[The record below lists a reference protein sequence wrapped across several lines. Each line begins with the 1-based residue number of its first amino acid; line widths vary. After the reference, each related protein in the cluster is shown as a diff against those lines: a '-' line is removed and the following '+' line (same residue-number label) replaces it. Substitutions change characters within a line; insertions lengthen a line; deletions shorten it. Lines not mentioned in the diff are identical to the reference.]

1 LTRQLSTVRNSK
13 SKKISISSEPAL
25 WLNKVI
31 MDVKELPEKI
41 GVPILIA
48 SLVLC
53 LMGAGCTSPGKIAR
67 TALQAPNQHI
77 KIPPVFDRLGTIL
90 ASNYPIEHITVGPP
104 PATLELM
111 VLEPGDYDVGM
122 NSTFTSVPPPSPRDR
137 PRYDFNFT
145 FDLSHFIPKPNAA
158 PDNIRGTLFLLHG
171 YGLNKEAMMPWG
183 LVLAEAGYRVV
194 LVDLRGNGHSTGDN
208 IYFGGIERTDMVQ
221 CLDALVQRQICVE
234 PVGALGISYGAAL
247 ALQWAAIDPRVQ
259 SVTAISPY
267 PDPNTAVD
275 RYLRTFAPN
284 FTWRMDR
291 KTADLVAAELAEFPD
306 LATETAIRQI
316 KHPIL
321 FIRGENDEVCL
332 KEDIRL
338 FQAAAAAGS
347 EVEEVPLANHLMT
360 GLCITQLRNPVTNWF
375 QRQLSR

>member
-1 LTRQLSTVRNSK
+1 LTRPLPTVRIFK

-25 WLNKVI
+25 WLNSVV

-67 TALQAPNQHI
+67 TVLQAPNQHI
-77 KIPPVFDRLGTIL
+77 KIPPEFDRLGTIL

-104 PATLELM
+104 PATLEVM
-111 VLEPGDYDVGM
+111 VLEPGDYDVEM
-122 NSTFTSVPPPSPRDR
+122 NSTFTRVPTPSPRDR
-137 PRYDFNFT
+137 PRYDFNFA
-145 FDLSHFIPKPNAA
+145 FDLSQFTPKPSGVT
-158 PDNIRGTLFLLHG
+158 DSIRGTIFLLPG
-171 YGLNKEAMMPWG
+171 YGLDKETMMPWA
-183 LVLAEAGYRVV
+183 LVLVEAGYRVV

-221 CLDALVQRQICVE
+221 CLDELVQRQICVE

-267 PDPNTAVD
+267 PDPKTAVD
-275 RYLRTFAPN
+275 RYLQTFAPN
-284 FTWRMDR
+284 FTWRTDR
-291 KTADLVAAELAEFPD
+291 KTAELVAAELAEFPD
-306 LATETAIRQI
+306 LATETAIRRI

-321 FIRGENDEVCL
+321 FIRGEQDEVCL
-332 KEDIRL
+332 REDIRH
-338 FQAAAAAGS
+338 FQAAAASGS
-347 EVEEVPLANHLMT
+347 EVEQVPLANHLVT
-360 GLCITQLRNPVTNWF
+360 GMCITQLRSPVTNWF